1 MNKDK
6 ALEELFL
13 AQKPH
18 FDDSD
23 AFMASLTKRL
33 DAVEYIKRYQEATLR
48 RYKMAMVVAFVAGII
63 GGAVGM
69 AFLLSTPAN
78 VPLFT
83 FRIQF
88 IFLQWLSE
96 NSRIIVAAAL
106 SLLMSVG
113 LISITYNIVDMMN
126 IRARLKGQP
135 LPRGHIPFMGA
146 STTSLPTSST
156 STNRHRRC
164 RQTDVADVDFV
175 TLQLCVSGCVVQ
187 PPECYPTRGE
197 CR

>member
-13 AQKPH
+13 AQKPY

-33 DAVEYIKRYQEATLR
+33 DAVEFIKQHQEAALH
-48 RYKMAMVVAFVAGII
+48 RYKMAMMVAFVAGII

-69 AFLLSTPAN
+69 VFLLSTPAQ

-83 FRIQF
+83 IRTHLVL
-88 IFLQWLSE
+88 LQWFSV
-96 NSRIIVAAAL
+96 NSRMIVATAL

-113 LISITYNIVDMMN
+113 LISITYNIYDMMN
-126 IRARLKGQP
+126 IRARLKGQS
-135 LPRGHIPFMGA
+135 LPR
-146 STTSLPTSST
+146 
-156 STNRHRRC
+156 
-164 RQTDVADVDFV
+164 
-175 TLQLCVSGCVVQ
+175 
-187 PPECYPTRGE
+187 
-197 CR
+197 